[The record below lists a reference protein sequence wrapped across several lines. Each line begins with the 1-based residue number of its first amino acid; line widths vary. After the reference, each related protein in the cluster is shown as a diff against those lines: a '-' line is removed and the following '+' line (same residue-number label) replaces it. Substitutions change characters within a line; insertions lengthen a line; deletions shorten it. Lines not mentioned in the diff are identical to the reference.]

1 MKKTRFLALTLVV
14 ALALMGAGYAAWMDV
29 LKVDTTVKTGYLDV
43 DFTGVKSETSSEWVE
58 VTHNYITA
66 LNDGNETGP
75 TADLDKVVLK
85 IRNLYPGAWV
95 EETVTFENKG
105 TMPVKVSDLM
115 LTAAGGDE
123 ATLARMIVVH
133 EGEELVF
140 ENGAT
145 TMWLPIFGGHNHWD
159 FWNKKADC
167 PKCTPLTSPEDPPVE
182 PAVLILEPGE
192 SADYTVK
199 FVLDIEAEDNITE
212 LQEVTFELSI
222 NFTQYNID

>member
-85 IRNLYPGAWV
+85 IRNL
-95 EETVTFENKG
+95 
-105 TMPVKVSDLM
+105 
-115 LTAAGGDE
+115 
-123 ATLARMIVVH
+123 
-133 EGEELVF
+133 
-140 ENGAT
+140 
-145 TMWLPIFGGHNHWD
+145 
-159 FWNKKADC
+159 
-167 PKCTPLTSPEDPPVE
+167 
-182 PAVLILEPGE
+182 
-192 SADYTVK
+192 
-199 FVLDIEAEDNITE
+199 
-212 LQEVTFELSI
+212 
-222 NFTQYNID
+222 

>member
-140 ENGAT
+140 ENGVAPL
-145 TMWLPIFGGHNHWD
+145 WIWE
-159 FWNKKADC
+159 C
-167 PKCTPLTSPEDPPVE
+167 PKHLLRPCPKDCKYKYPTCPEDPPVE